1 MTRYCCLNP
10 HLQDVINAQNSPNNL
25 NGNLVDQN
33 AQFAAS
39 MAINYKSGNLVGTSA
54 IKDFKLAV
62 VSVMGTDSQFLS
74 RFNPISNEIKR

>member
-1 MTRYCCLNP
+1 
-10 HLQDVINAQNSPNNL
+10 
-25 NGNLVDQN
+25 
-33 AQFAAS
+33 

-54 IKDFKLAV
+54 IEDFKLAV